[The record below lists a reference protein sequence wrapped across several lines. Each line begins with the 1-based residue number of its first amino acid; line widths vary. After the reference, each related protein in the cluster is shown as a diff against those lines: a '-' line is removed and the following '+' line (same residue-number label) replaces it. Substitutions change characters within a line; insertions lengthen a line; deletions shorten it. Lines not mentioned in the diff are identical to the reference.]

1 MIPKNKQK
9 TEQYT
14 DGSGI
19 GDNIIL
25 QYEVSRKV
33 YKGYYNIINGSKYYS
48 GKEYNPDSKLLILV
62 ERNNVNSKLPVNS
75 NLNTEDVRYFQKNL
89 HYSDIRIKEIDKK
102 TYDFLSKSPNGD
114 YQIISYNKNFDS
126 LDVLDKKMKGLKSFL
141 KP

>member
-1 MIPKNKQK
+1 MIPKNKQI
-9 TEQYT
+9 TNQYT
-14 DGSGI
+14 DGT
-19 GDNIIL
+19 NITL
-25 QYEVSRKV
+25 QYDVSRKL
-33 YKGYYNIINGSKYYS
+33 YKGYYNIINGKKYYS
-48 GKEYNPDSKLLILV
+48 GKEYNKDSKLLILV
-62 ERNNVNSKLPVNS
+62 ESNNVSSKLPVNS